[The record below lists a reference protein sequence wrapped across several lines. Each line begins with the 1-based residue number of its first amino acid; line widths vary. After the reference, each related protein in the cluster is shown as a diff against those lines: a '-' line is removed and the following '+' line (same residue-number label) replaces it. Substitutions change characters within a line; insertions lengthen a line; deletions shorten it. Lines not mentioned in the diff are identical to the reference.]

1 MAADGGFEWPYA
13 KLADRDWTVDP
24 AGRNATG
31 WPAFA
36 NGWYDGEYPT
46 GRGRQRPILG
56 WQCSGCGRG
65 YAPHVRECA
74 HCGPKTE
81 QATSTNCCGPNGC
94 EDAER

>member
-1 MAADGGFEWPYA
+1 MSTREDADIIES
-13 KLADRDWTVDP
+13 LVSLTRDQG
-24 AGRNATG
+24 AG
-31 WPAFA
+31 WPGFA
-36 NGWYDGEYPT
+36 ESWFGGPYPV
-46 GRGRQRPILG
+46 GQGQRRPILG